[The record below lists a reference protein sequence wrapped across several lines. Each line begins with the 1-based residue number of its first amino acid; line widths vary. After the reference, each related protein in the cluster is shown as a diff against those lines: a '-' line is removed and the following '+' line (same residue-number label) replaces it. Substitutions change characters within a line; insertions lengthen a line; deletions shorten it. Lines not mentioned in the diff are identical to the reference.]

1 MQIDPPVTPG
11 AEPDRPAMPV
21 LPTAPAE
28 LVDPADEYRLV
39 RELRARAA
47 ARDRVSGRPDP
58 TVWLAHSSVE
68 FLQAARTTGEPAA
81 VRERLATAIADLT
94 VTGRRTYDE
103 FRHGISSLELE
114 EKVRARLH
122 AQAVSPAATDAEI
135 QAGMDRALDRAYAVA
150 WALRGSVAQQQAL
163 RPGLGWVAV
172 SAEDDMPHRPVNM
185 PAAPY
190 PQYELPVTTP
200 TPGGSLT
207 LTTRFLVACAEP
219 PAVGDAQVPAAP
231 LRHAPSDPIPFIPA
245 DHHVLLFLHG
255 HGSGAEEA
263 LDVIP
268 HLLEQGRQRGRK
280 YAVISFDLPN
290 NGYSEVF
297 DHERIATAG
306 ATTFPFLPTDNTP
319 IATPVLDFVEDF
331 VVAFVDAVEGAA
343 VQQGTPRIKHRIAAI
358 IGGSLGGNLGLR
370 LGRRAPMPD
379 WIRTI
384 VAWSP
389 ASVWKAKVKHDPARE
404 GSRVARDRFTREPV
418 DEPASRSNYFQLV
431 YDRSDGLIKAQP
443 NYWYG
448 KSFADAAA
456 YIDQSRWARREIYN
470 QWYRLWHWRLACE
483 QLIFSHVENVVYG
496 DSTTPVR
503 YTLNTVRTLLAS
515 GAEDN
520 ALFVGIYGATEKLGN
535 AMTATPG
542 RLLLVNDTGHSI
554 HVERP
559 QFFASQITGFLADE
573 PLPAVARGDAAIAT
587 LLLEPEPEPVA
598 PPPPRRAP
606 LSSAAAVDLQLL

>member
-11 AEPDRPAMPV
+11 VEPARPAMPV

-28 LVDPADEYRLV
+28 LVDPVDEYRLV

-68 FLQAARTTGEPAA
+68 FLQAGRASGEPAA

-103 FRHGISSLELE
+103 FRTGISSLELE
-114 EKVRARLH
+114 EKVRARLQ
-122 AQAVSPAATDAEI
+122 AQAVSPPATDAEI
-135 QAGMDRALDRAYAVA
+135 QTAMDRALDRAYAVA
-150 WALRGSVAQQQAL
+150 WALRGSVPQQQAL

-185 PAAPY
+185 PAPPY
-190 PQYELPVTTP
+190 PQYEVSVTPP

-207 LTTRFLVACAEP
+207 LATRFLVACAEP
-219 PAVGDAQVPAAP
+219 PVVGGAQVPAAP
-231 LRHAPSDPIPFIPA
+231 IRHAPPDPIPFIPA

-263 LDVIP
+263 MEVIP

-280 YAVISFDLPN
+280 YAVISLDLPN

-297 DHERIATAG
+297 DHERIAMAD

-319 IATPVLDFVEDF
+319 IATPILDFVEDF

-343 VQQGTPRIKHRIAAI
+343 IEHGTPRIKHRIAAA

-370 LGRRAPMPD
+370 LGRRSPMPD
-379 WIRTI
+379 WIRNI

-404 GSRVARDRFTREPV
+404 GSRVARDRFAREPV
-418 DEPASRSNYFQLV
+418 DVPESRSGYFQLV

-448 KSFADAAA
+448 RSFADAAA

-483 QLIFSHVENVVYG
+483 QLIYSHVENVVYG
-496 DSTTPVR
+496 DGSTPVR

-520 ALFVGIYGATEKLGN
+520 ADFVGIYGATEKLGN

-559 QFFASQITGFLADE
+559 QFFASQITGFLAE
-573 PLPAVARGDAAIAT
+573 GPLPAVGRSAPAVAA
-587 LLLEPEPEPVA
+587 LLLEPEAVA
-598 PPPPRRAP
+598 AHPPRRETRP
-606 LSSAAAVDLQLL
+606 SAAAVDLLLL